1 MIAQE
6 EINEICALD
15 PSAPFCD
22 DFEVEEEA
30 EEDVFF
36 QQPVPQGST
45 RYRNPIP
52 SASDRFAEAE
62 RRRLADMPPA
72 PTDIDLQK
80 GSKIPFFRAPERST
94 RFIPDLS
101 GEDTLPPPPEQIG
114 QGADKW
120 IKLGALL
127 LGGAALFVLGK
138 ELGG

>member
-1 MIAQE
+1 MNFQE
-6 EINEICALD
+6 DIDKICAED
-15 PSAPFCD
+15 PSASFCVTD
-22 DFEVEEEA
+22 VEEEDL
-30 EEDVFF
+30 EEDVYF
-36 QQPVPQGST
+36 QQAIPQGST

-52 SASDRFAEAE
+52 SAADQFADEE

-72 PTDIDLQK
+72 PTDIDFQK
-80 GSKIPFFRAPERST
+80 GSKIPFFKAPERST

-120 IKLGALL
+120 IKLGALV